1 MRAFLVYDRNKNQNV
16 VVLPEIQRLVRV
28 DQKVLNDFISV
39 HPEFSNW
46 TGEAVKGLPPETF
59 GQIVATREE
68 KGDVCIVDADLWKK
82 LMTLYLGNP

>member
-1 MRAFLVYDRNKNQNV
+1 MRAFLVHDQNKNQDV

-39 HPEFSNW
+39 HPEFSKW

-68 KGDVCIVDADLWKK
+68 KGDVCIVDANLWQK